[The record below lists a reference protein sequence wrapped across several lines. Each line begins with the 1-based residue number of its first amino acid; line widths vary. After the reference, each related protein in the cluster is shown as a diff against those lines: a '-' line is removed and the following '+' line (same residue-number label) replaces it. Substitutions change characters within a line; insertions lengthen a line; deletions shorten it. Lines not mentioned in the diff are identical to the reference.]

1 MCESLALALGLV
13 FLIIRPFFV
22 QSFYIPSASMHPTLI
37 ESDHIMVNKLIYR
50 FSEPK
55 YKDVVVFRA
64 PFEATGGDPAKRD
77 FIKRV
82 IGVPG
87 DIIRVTAPVILIND
101 IQYTAEDMRESI
113 RTFKGLDKKARVK
126 FTKDGAIVVGSKMS
140 LSDIAQIKNSG
151 PKAKVKIVPGT
162 VYINEK
168 PLVEPYT
175 LEDPNDSYPEL
186 YKINPN
192 DSGNIVTLHGLQSM
206 KIPKGKLLV
215 MGDNRNDSFDA
226 RFWGLLDRSRMQ
238 GKAMFIF
245 WPIPRVR
252 WVH

>member
-37 ESDHIMVNKLIYR
+37 EADHIMVNKLVYR
-50 FSEPK
+50 YSEPK
-55 YKDVVVFRA
+55 FKDVVVFRA
-64 PFEATGGDPAKRD
+64 PFAANGGDPAKRD

-87 DIIRVTAPVILIND
+87 DIIRITAPVILIND
-101 IQYTAEDMRESI
+101 IQYTAEDIRESI
-113 RTFKGLDKKARVK
+113 REFKSLDKKAQVK
-126 FTKDGAIVVGSKMS
+126 FTRDGAIVEGTPMS
-140 LSDIAQIKNSG
+140 LADIAQIKVSD
-151 PKAKVKIVPGT
+151 PKAKVKIIPGT
-162 VYINEK
+162 VYVNGQ
-168 PLVEPYT
+168 PLIEPYT
-175 LEDPNDSYPEL
+175 LEDPNDAYPDL
-186 YKINPN
+186 YKINPS
-192 DSGNIVTLHGLQSM
+192 DSTNMVTVRGLQSM

-226 RFWGLLDRSRMQ
+226 RFWGLLDRDRMQ